1 MSDEFRSWFSIIVP
15 PYKKKYNLPIV
26 CLLYVVANIVLYYG
40 VSIDK
45 SGYCPFL
52 PPSKEVDEWWKYMS
66 SMFLHV
72 DGIHLWMN
80 MIMLLFLGIPFEVIH
95 GSIRFLIVSFVS
107 GVTGILY
114 EQALFHMDRKSYLLG
129 ASSAVYGL
137 GGSYLSTLLLNYNQ
151 MGKMFV
157 FLSCFSILILIVQT
171 VVDSTII
178 RTGMVSHIAHTSSFL
193 QGFLVNGVVGV
204 NLVNERLDTI
214 VFFLCLVSSIALILS
229 CLPLFLLQPLAT

>member
-15 PYKKKYNLPIV
+15 PYKNYKLPIL
-26 CLLYVVANIVLYYG
+26 CLLYFVANIVLYYL
-40 VSIDK
+40 VRLDK
-45 SGYCPFL
+45 FDYCPFL
-52 PPSKEVDEWWKYMS
+52 PPSRDIDEWWKYIS

-72 DGIHLWMN
+72 DEIHLWMN

-95 GSIRFLIVSFVS
+95 GSIRFFIVSFVG

-114 EQALFHMDRKSYLLG
+114 EQALFHMDNKMYLLG
-129 ASSAVYGL
+129 SSSAVYGL

-151 MGKMFV
+151 MGKV
-157 FLSCFSILILIVQT
+157 FILLSCLSLFILILQT

-178 RTGMVSHIAHTSSFL
+178 RTGRIAHIAHASSFL

-204 NLVNERLDTI
+204 NIVNERLDTI
-214 VFFLCLVSSIALILS
+214 VFFLCLFSSVVMILAS
-229 CLPLFLLQPLAT
+229 LPLFLLQPIVI